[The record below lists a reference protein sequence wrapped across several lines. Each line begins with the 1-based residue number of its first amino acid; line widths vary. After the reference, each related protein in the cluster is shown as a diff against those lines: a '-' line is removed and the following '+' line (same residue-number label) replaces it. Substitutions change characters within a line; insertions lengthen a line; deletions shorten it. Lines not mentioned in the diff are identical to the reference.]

1 MSIYIRL
8 GYVAGL
14 SQSIESLAHGVSV
27 IRLIALAL
35 ALMHSTDVCMR
46 SGAGAFS
53 LAVPRSAM
61 QQVRE
66 DCKIRTVKNPAS
78 EYAPKVCAASPL
90 KRKRQE
96 VEGCHFGGRATSR
109 RGAEEGSDEGKD
121 PRRRGNAR
129 EAATVRSAAVI
140 GAVAAMKIL
149 ENDLGA
155 EENAGE
161 EIGKQ
166 RSSCYLA
173 SYGTTEKDSAKEERG
188 AGGEEGGG
196 EAHEAM
202 ENFWT
207 DAEGRRHAVEDVR
220 EDSEVLAL
228 SQDEDAADELF
239 GDAGIPAAMGPVTAT
254 AKIKESAL
262 KTAQGQRARN
272 RAEFE
277 VYDSGA
283 HCAPGPGVIT
293 SHPPLVIS
301 SPPIDRN

>member
-1 MSIYIRL
+1 
-8 GYVAGL
+8 
-14 SQSIESLAHGVSV
+14 
-27 IRLIALAL
+27 
-35 ALMHSTDVCMR
+35 MR
-46 SGAGAFS
+46 SGADAFGT
-53 LAVPRSAM
+53 AVPRSAM

-66 DCKIRTVKNPAS
+66 DCNIRTVKNPAS

-96 VEGCHFGGRATSR
+96 VEGRHFGGRATSR
-109 RGAEEGSDEGKD
+109 RGAEEGSDEGKN

-140 GAVAAMKIL
+140 GAVAAMKIP
-149 ENDLGA
+149 EDDLGA

-166 RSSCYLA
+166 RSSCYLT
-173 SYGTTEKDSAKEERG
+173 SYGTTEKDSAKEERDAG
-188 AGGEEGGG
+188 AEERREALGRDCDRGRCDSSSAAVVKSMTDI
-196 EAHEAM
+196 ETRAVLMRLKNAPAHEAM

-207 DAEGRRHAVEDVR
+207 DAEGRRRAVEDVR

-254 AKIKESAL
+254 AKIKESAH
-262 KTAQGQRARN
+262 QR
-272 RAEFE
+272 
-277 VYDSGA
+277 
-283 HCAPGPGVIT
+283 
-293 SHPPLVIS
+293 
-301 SPPIDRN
+301 